1 MSLLLKALSRVDR
14 QEPVPVVEA
23 QNTPVEPSIPNVAPL
38 ISSDVLPG
46 PAALGNAVEQ
56 TTTTAPTFQQPA
68 VDQTPIDQTPV
79 EQPALAQTAQDQPP
93 AEIEAA
99 QTSRM
104 VLPSIETTLPPI
116 ETAPPANNPVF
127 SPSDAV
133 SASESYDELTSEPI
147 WQQLAELQDLVSTDL
162 DRFNVD
168 HLDSTNSIEVTKTE
182 ELEIDAIDDNAPN
195 IAPLPEAYAPEIVSP
210 PLPSVA
216 PFVPPAQT
224 FTPLSHLSPTTPFA
238 AEPSASAP
246 VAPIA
251 AISPPP
257 SAPLSPITPV
267 SPLNFKPEF
276 RELRDQLLS
285 RINIAKHPTLLLVD
299 AGQNVGDSSWLLP
312 LAASIVEKLNAAN
325 RDKPPQ
331 ILIVEAAGSD
341 CGIAQSLG
349 LDAHLGL
356 NHVLA
361 RRADWQTTIQSTPHP
376 QIKLLGC
383 GAGQL
388 RSSDFNRLA
397 KCWAELSLRFDL
409 ILVAAGPVFEP
420 HTADQIQNSSIS
432 SATIFFPLA
441 AAAILCIELNGTS
454 QAAALEAK
462 RLLDARGIQMLGCI
476 VQPT

>member
-14 QEPVPVVEA
+14 QEHAPVVEA
-23 QNTPVEPSIPNVAPL
+23 KNTTVEPAIPNVAPL
-38 ISSDVLPG
+38 IPSDVLSG
-46 PAALGNAVEQ
+46 PAELENAAEQ
-56 TTTTAPTFQQPA
+56 TAAAATFQPPA
-68 VDQTPIDQTPV
+68 IDQTPIIDQVPV
-79 EQPALAQTAQDQPP
+79 EQPALHLPS
-93 AEIEAA
+93 AEIEA
-99 QTSRM
+99 TPTPTM

-116 ETAPPANNPVF
+116 ETPPSENSPVF
-127 SPSDAV
+127 LPSDAV

-147 WQQLAELQDLVSTDL
+147 WQQLAELQDLVSTDF

-182 ELEIDAIDDNAPN
+182 ELEIDAIDVDAPN
-195 IAPLPEAYAPEIVSP
+195 IAPLPQPYAPEVVSP
-210 PLPSVA
+210 SLPSVA

-224 FTPLSHLSPTTPFA
+224 FTPPSHPSPTTPLA
-238 AEPSASAP
+238 VEPSARAP
-246 VAPIA
+246 IAPIA

-257 SAPLSPITPV
+257 STPLSRMPPTP
-267 SPLNFKPEF
+267 PLNFRPEF

-299 AGQNVGDSSWLLP
+299 AGQNIGDSSWLLP
-312 LAASIVEKLNAAN
+312 LAASIIEKLNAAN
-325 RDKPPQ
+325 RDKLPQ
-331 ILIVEAAGSD
+331 ILLVEAAGSD
-341 CGIAQSLG
+341 CGIAQTLG

-361 RRADWQTTIQSTPHP
+361 RRADWQTTVQSTPHP
-376 QIKLLGC
+376 QIKLLGR

-397 KCWAELSLRFDL
+397 KCWAELSLQFDL
-409 ILVAAGPVFEP
+409 ILVAAGPVYEP

-454 QAAALEAK
+454 QAAAIEAK
-462 RLLDARGIQMLGCI
+462 SLLDARGLQVLGCI